1 MGTSK
6 LLGASL
12 SLFLSLTLIGCSGTR
27 KEAERTVVQATV
39 EVAKQETAKA
49 INEVKDSTLQKVNEA
64 QKQVVQSATGS
75 VTKSVGSVTQT
86 LNSQITTR
94 TEDVQKSLTE
104 SAIQQQKDLGNIFST
119 TRESMDRLRQS
130 TIQKDFKPI
139 VYEIPQPPSAPTVT
153 KAVLIVPAKSAP
165 IRRVPN
171 HDNSRIKIE
180 TPIAQGL
187 KAEVSSDPGLK
198 LPTLP
203 KNAVPL
209 IPLLRKMEDTLWPTL
224 SMRSFLGAK
233 IEQETCLSLTH
244 SKCWSAHA
252 ELKTKRE
259 YGFGL
264 GQTTVA
270 YNANGSERFNV
281 WKDLTRIDPV
291 LKQKWTWDNRFD
303 SELQMRAV
311 VIKSKMSYDAVR
323 FPVYNEYEHL
333 AFGAVTYNSGSVL
346 IDRKLCL
353 NTPGCDGSK
362 WFGNVERYS
371 AKSRV
376 AAAGYGKSFFEIS
389 REYPHNILIVRR
401 PKYVPYLDD

>member
-1 MGTSK
+1 MEASK

-12 SLFLSLTLIGCSGTR
+12 VLLLSLSLGACSETR
-27 KEAERTVVQATV
+27 REAERTVVEATK
-39 EVAKQETAKA
+39 EVAKQETVKAIESAKA
-49 INEVKDSTLQKVNEA
+49 EIVTNANAQVTQSVN
-64 QKQVVQSATGS
+64 S
-75 VTKSVGSVTQT
+75 VTNT
-86 LNSQITTR
+86 LNTQITR
-94 TEDVQKSLTE
+94 KTEEVQKNLTE

-119 TRESMDRLRQS
+119 TRDTVERMREQS
-130 TIQKDFKPI
+130 IKKDFKPI
-139 VYEIPQPPSAPTVT
+139 VYEIPQPPTQPAIT
-153 KAVLIVPAKSAP
+153 KAVLTVPAKSVP
-165 IRRVPN
+165 PRRIPN
-171 HDNSRIKIE
+171 HDNRVLEVKQ
-180 TPIAQGL
+180 PIAQGL
-187 KAEVSSDPGLK
+187 KAETSDPGLK

-209 IPLLRKMEDTLWPTL
+209 IPVLRKMEDELWPTL
-224 SMRSFLGAK
+224 TMRSFLGAK
-233 IEQETCLSLTH
+233 VEQETCLSLTH
-244 SKCWSAHA
+244 SKCWSPYA

-291 LKQKWTWDNRFD
+291 LKAKWTWENRFD

-353 NTPGCDGSK
+353 NAPGCDGSK
-362 WFGNVERYS
+362 WFGNVEKYS

-389 REYPHNILIVRR
+389 REYPRNILIVRR